1 MADTPDL
8 RHRVLKSGRDC
19 AIRYREQLQLLLQVL
34 ESRPADGKQRLVEGS
49 RAIATAVAEIVSAA
63 EALKGNDFIDPE
75 DPTVIAETELLGAA
89 ASIEAAAQ
97 KLANLRPREITVQ
110 VSFKDSISGPQCT
123 GPSLGRA
130 AASSRGRR
138 VRGGARPSIVV
149 LVTDGEQRR

>member
-1 MADTPDL
+1 M
-8 RHRVLKSGRDC
+8 
-19 AIRYREQLQLLLQVL
+19 L

-110 VSFKDSISGPQCT
+110 VSFEERTTRLLARQP
-123 GPSLGRA
+123 PVEYA
-130 AASSRGRR
+130 AACERSKRTRRRSSLWSH
-138 VRGGARPSIVV
+138 ATELCS
-149 LVTDGEQRR
+149 DS

>member
-1 MADTPDL
+1 MLFVHPTRVCIEFSLPILSSKHISFRIRLFQAASLLADNPDL
-8 RHRVLKSGRDC
+8 RARVLKSGRDC

-34 ESRPADGKQRLVEGS
+34 ESRPADGKQRLVDGS

-110 VSFKDSISGPQCT
+110 VSFVE
-123 GPSLGRA
+123 R
-130 AASSRGRR
+130 
-138 VRGGARPSIVV
+138 
-149 LVTDGEQRR
+149 